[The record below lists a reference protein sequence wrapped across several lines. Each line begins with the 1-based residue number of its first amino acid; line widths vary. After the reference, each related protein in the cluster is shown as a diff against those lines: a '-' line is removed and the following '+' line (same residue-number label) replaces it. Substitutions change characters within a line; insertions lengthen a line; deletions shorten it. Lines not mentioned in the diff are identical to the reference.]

1 MYGYRAAVLVF
12 AMGLAGVAQADER
25 ALQAALSKAQFML
38 KQVTTEKA
46 AVEQE
51 LAKLKA
57 EFAQFKKSSESQ
69 LQAREQGATR
79 LAGNVTE
86 MKDRY
91 QQLADKYQQL
101 QIAHRNMVLAG
112 KESER
117 KLEQQQQ
124 NFQLCFD
131 NNKKL
136 FDINQELLGNYE
148 NKGVWDVLQEKE
160 PFTGFSTVKLE
171 TLIQEYQ
178 YKNEDLRLDDALLG
192 ASGINQ

>member
-1 MYGYRAAVLVF
+1 MHGYRAAVLVF
-12 AMGLAGVAQADER
+12 AMGLAGVAEADER

-38 KQVTTEKA
+38 KQATTEKA

-69 LQAREQGATR
+69 LQVREQGAAR
-79 LAGNVTE
+79 LAGSVTE
-86 MKDRY
+86 MKERY
-91 QQLADKYQQL
+91 VELADKYQQL
-101 QIAHRNMVLAG
+101 QQNYKQAMLAG
-112 KESER
+112 RMSEA

-178 YKNEDLRLDDALLG
+178 YKNEDLRLDEALLG
-192 ASGINQ
+192 ASDMNQ